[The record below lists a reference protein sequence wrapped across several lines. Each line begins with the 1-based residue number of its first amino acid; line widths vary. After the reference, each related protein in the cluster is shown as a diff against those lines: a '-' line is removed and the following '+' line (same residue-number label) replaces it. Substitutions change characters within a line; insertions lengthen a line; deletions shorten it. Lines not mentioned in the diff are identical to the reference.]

1 MFSKD
6 GHKITKQVNQADNM
20 LTAAQLYGFISAE
33 RAADLFIN
41 VAQDANGDQSAENG
55 LLKYN

>member
-1 MFSKD
+1 
-6 GHKITKQVNQADNM
+6 M

-41 VAQDANGDQSAENG
+41 VGQDADGD
-55 LLKYN
+55 